1 MRRLVTSLLIA
12 CVLCVSAPV
21 AAYARP
27 AWKRQIDRIV
37 AGRNIGVAVQ
47 DEGRILYRHDAR
59 YKRVPASNEKL
70 LMSMALFNQL
80 PPETTIETRSFTTT
94 EPIAGIVAGDLWVTG
109 RGDPSLTAGGRYGE
123 SLPFPATRLGQLASQ
138 IAEEVT
144 RINGRVLAN
153 TGYFNHDWFAPG
165 WKSNF
170 PEDEVALPSALSF
183 EGNVDA
189 GKHIKN
195 PEWRVAR
202 SLKRK
207 LEDLG
212 VQVGGAPGTGR
223 MPKEVTLL
231 TGIESRPL
239 STFVRFM
246 NRQSSN
252 FFAEVLGKRLGAEYS
267 GGPGTI
273 AKGATAIEAFA
284 DRLGVDLTAYDAS
297 GLSYAN
303 RVAPVGIVKML
314 THVEEKELYYDVLR
328 ESLAAGGEG
337 TLEDRLQ
344 DVRLRAKTGSLHEVS
359 ALSGWV
365 WLDRESS
372 WAEFSILSSG
382 MPYDTAKSVEDRIMR
397 VIEERAS

>member
-21 AAYARP
+21 AAHARP

-37 AGRNIGVAVQ
+37 AGRSIGVAVH

-70 LMSMALFNQL
+70 LMSMALFDQL
-80 PPETTIETRSFTTT
+80 PPETMIKTRAFTTA
-94 EPIAGIVAGDLWVTG
+94 EPVAGIVTGDLWVTG
-109 RGDPSLTAGGRYGE
+109 RGDPSLTAGGRFGK
-123 SLPFPATRLGQLASQ
+123 SLPFPATRLGRLANQIASQ
-138 IAEEVT
+138 VT
-144 RINGRVLAN
+144 RIEGRVLAN

-165 WKSNF
+165 WKSYF

-189 GKHIKN
+189 GRHIKN

-207 LEDLG
+207 LEALG
-212 VQVGGAPGTGR
+212 VQIGGAPGTGR
-223 MPKEVTLL
+223 MPREVTLL

-252 FFAEVLGKRLGAEYS
+252 FFAEVLGKRLGAEHA

-273 AKGATAIEAFA
+273 AKGATAVEAFA
-284 DRLGVDLTAYDAS
+284 RRLGVGLTANDAS
-297 GLSYAN
+297 GLSYSN

-314 THVEEKELYYDVLR
+314 THVEEKELYYGALR

-337 TLEDRLQ
+337 TLEDRLH
-344 DVRLRAKTGSLHEVS
+344 DVRLRAKTGSLSGIS

-365 WLDRESS
+365 WLNRESS

-382 MPYDTAKSVEDRIMR
+382 MSYYAAKGVEDRIMR
-397 VIEERAS
+397 VIEERAH